1 MSNVRGEVGQQMDI
15 LNTNT
20 QQNCIFR
27 SSWCEKSVCPEGD
40 NHTEAMKI

>member
-20 QQNCIFR
+20 QNCIFR